1 MIFILIAAAA
11 VINIILGVLAL
22 IKGRNRLNFSFAI
35 LSFLFA
41 AWNICVV
48 FWDGYNLQVFS
59 RINFLFVTF
68 VPPAALFFVR
78 SLFEEESR
86 FLDGM
91 LKLYT
96 ALGLAGL
103 VFTLS
108 TFFSGHLLDIYML
121 YQVRFAIF
129 MYECLTLLAAFGVLI
144 YRYMRIK
151 FKQERTKIR
160 YVILAFGLL
169 FLGGMLDFMG
179 GLKMHNL
186 MYMGNISNVAYA
198 ALIFYAIFR
207 LRLLDAGVLFKN
219 FAVYTLVA
227 LVLGTAY
234 TALALLL
241 KDKPIAMAAA
251 MLTLSLPSVYF
262 LKYLHGYVDFLV
274 QKISGVAAIE
284 GARASFAAIKSMQAP
299 EGEKIRHILLL
310 LGDFYEMDAAI
321 YSADGAYFVLTWET
335 DRSGFVKLMDTAAG
349 PGKMIIRYE
358 AKDPAE
364 KEMLDK
370 FGASIIAP
378 LKYASQIEGILAGRK
393 QTADI
398 SFNQDEIELLG
409 DICEAAAFYMKAYAL
424 GRRVM
429 EEENMKRIAM
439 MARQMAHEIKNP
451 LAALWGAAQLLE
463 GKSAQDIENTG
474 IIREE
479 IQRLTG
485 MLDSWKDFAGEL
497 KVERAE
503 FNIVKLVYDVIK
515 LVNLQGMRAAMDF
528 GVHPDFIT
536 VNADADKIKQ
546 VLLNVMLNAVQAA
559 QDSANP
565 AVKVSA
571 ALKNGFA
578 EIKVRDNGGG
588 VGPVAME
595 KIRQPL
601 FTTKPK
607 GSGLG
612 LAVSDRI
619 MKAHGGSLIIQS
631 DGSSFTEITIA
642 LPTRTARP
650 DTI

>member
-22 IKGRNRLNFSFAI
+22 IKGRNRLNLSFAI

-68 VPPAALFFVR
+68 IPPAALFFVQ
-78 SLFEEESR
+78 SLFEEENP

-91 LKLYT
+91 LKLY
-96 ALGLAGL
+96 AAFGLAGF

-108 TFFSGHLLDIYML
+108 TFFSARMLDIYML

-129 MYECLTLLAAFGVLI
+129 MYECLTLLATFGVLI

-151 FKQERTKIR
+151 FKQERVKIR
-160 YVILAFGLL
+160 YVIIAFGLL
-169 FLGGMLDFMG
+169 FLGGMLDFMA

-186 MYMGNISNVAYA
+186 MYMGNIGNVAYA
-198 ALIFYAIFR
+198 TLIFYAIFR

-219 FAVYTLVA
+219 FAIYTLVA
-227 LVLGTAY
+227 IVLGSAY
-234 TALALLL
+234 TVLSLLL
-241 KDKPIAMAAA
+241 NDKPIAMAAA
-251 MLTLSLPSVYF
+251 MLILSLPSVYF

-274 QKISGVAAIE
+274 QKISGVAAID
-284 GARASFAAIKSMQAP
+284 GARASFSIIKSKQAP

-310 LGDFYEMDAAI
+310 LRDFYEMDAAI
-321 YSADGAYFVLTWET
+321 YTADGAYFVLTWET
-335 DRSGFVKLMDTAAG
+335 DRSGFTKLMDATVN

-358 AKDPAE
+358 SKDPGE
-364 KEMLDK
+364 KDMLDK
-370 FGASIIAP
+370 FGASILVP
-378 LKYASQIEGILAGRK
+378 LKYASQTAGLLAGRK

-398 SFNQDEIELLG
+398 SFNRDEIELLF
-409 DICEAAAFYMKAYAL
+409 DICETAAFYMKAYAL
-424 GRRVM
+424 GRRVL

-463 GKSAQDIENTG
+463 GKSAQDRENMD
-474 IIREE
+474 IIKEE
-479 IQRLTG
+479 IQRLTA

-497 KVERAE
+497 KIERSE
-503 FNIVKLVYDVIK
+503 FNIVRLVSDVIK
-515 LVNLQGMRAAMDF
+515 LVNLQGMRAAVDF
-528 GVHPDFIT
+528 NVHPESIT

-546 VLLNVMLNAVQAA
+546 VLLNIMLNAVQAA
-559 QDSANP
+559 QDSVNP
-565 AVKVSA
+565 VVKVEA

-578 EIKVRDNGGG
+578 GIKVRDNGGG
-588 VGPVAME
+588 VSPGVME

-619 MKAHGGSLIIQS
+619 MKTHGGSLIIQS
-631 DGSSFTEITIA
+631 DGASYTEITVA
-642 LPTRTARP
+642 LPTA
-650 DTI
+650 DSGA